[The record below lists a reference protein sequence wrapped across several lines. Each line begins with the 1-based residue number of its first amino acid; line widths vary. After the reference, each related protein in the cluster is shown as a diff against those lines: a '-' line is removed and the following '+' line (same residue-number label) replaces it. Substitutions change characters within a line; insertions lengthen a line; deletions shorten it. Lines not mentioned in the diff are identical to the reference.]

1 MKIAML
7 KKALWYALLTGVS
20 AAMPEI
26 LAEFSKAS
34 ALSEIPW
41 MEILD
46 AKGVVFLVA
55 ALGGLGIGGIKAGV
69 QGRAVKS

>member
-1 MKIAML
+1 
-7 KKALWYALLTGVS
+7 
-20 AAMPEI
+20 
-26 LAEFSKAS
+26 
-34 ALSEIPW
+34 

-69 QGRAVKS
+69 QNRAVKA